1 MNAQKYTQK
10 SLEAIQLAQN
20 IALERGNVQIEEA
33 HLLSAL
39 LAQEGGLIPQLVTK
53 MGGDAQAVAR
63 DAKRLVESLP
73 AVSGSGREPGKVY
86 VSQQVDKDLLEAER
100 QAERMKDSY
109 VSVEHLFLAV
119 LEQPEAGV
127 ERLLKSHGITKE
139 KFLAALAAVRGGQRV
154 TTDSPEETY
163 DVLAKYGQDLV
174 ELARNHKLD
183 PVIGRDN
190 EIRNVIRI
198 LSRKTKNNPVLI
210 GEPGVGKTAIAEG
223 LALRIVAGDV
233 PANLRD
239 RKLFSLDMGALIAG
253 AKYRGEFEERLKAVL
268 EEIKRSEGRI
278 ILFIDELHTIVGAGR
293 TEGSMDAGNLLKPLL
308 ARGEL
313 HCIGATTL
321 NEYRQYIEKDAALE
335 RRFQPVLVA
344 EPTVEDTI
352 SILRGLKERYEVYHG
367 VKISDQALI
376 TAAVLSHRYISDRFL
391 PDKAIDLVDEA
402 CAMVRTEMDSMPTEL
417 DEINRRI
424 MQHEIEETALKK
436 EDDKLSREH
445 LLEIQKELA
454 ELRARFA
461 EMKARWENEKAAIQ
475 SVQKLRE
482 ELETVNADIEKA
494 QREYDLNKA
503 AELKYGRLPE
513 LQKRL
518 AEEEERAEE
527 SQRGSGDRLLRDKVT
542 DEEIA
547 KIICRWTHI
556 PVSRLME
563 GEREKLLRLEE
574 ILHQRVIGQDEAVQ
588 KVTEAIL
595 RSRAGIQDPG
605 RPIGS
610 FLFLGPT
617 GVGKTELAKALAQAL
632 FDDEKNMVRID
643 MSEYMEKYSVSR
655 LIGAPPGYVGYEEGG
670 QLTEAVRRRPYSV
683 VLFDE
688 IEKAHPDVFN
698 VLLQVLDDGRITDSQ
713 GRTVDFKNTILILT
727 SNLGSQSILEG
738 IGEDLQISRQAREE
752 VEQLL
757 KRSFRP
763 EFLNRLDEIVFYKPL
778 TKTEITGIV
787 ELLLADLQN
796 RLRAKQLEL
805 VMTPAARD
813 YIVEAGYDP
822 VYGARPLKRLLQS
835 RVETMVA
842 KTIIAQ
848 DLAPG
853 TKLTVDCKDGQLVLE
868 NGEAV

>member
-1 MNAQKYTQK
+1 
-10 SLEAIQLAQN
+10 
-20 IALERGNVQIEEA
+20 
-33 HLLSAL
+33 
-39 LAQEGGLIPQLVTK
+39 
-53 MGGDAQAVAR
+53 
-63 DAKRLVESLP
+63 
-73 AVSGSGREPGKVY
+73 
-86 VSQQVDKDLLEAER
+86 
-100 QAERMKDSY
+100 
-109 VSVEHLFLAV
+109 
-119 LEQPEAGV
+119 
-127 ERLLKSHGITKE
+127 
-139 KFLAALAAVRGGQRV
+139 
-154 TTDSPEETY
+154 
-163 DVLAKYGQDLV
+163 
-174 ELARNHKLD
+174 
-183 PVIGRDN
+183 
-190 EIRNVIRI
+190 
-198 LSRKTKNNPVLI
+198 
-210 GEPGVGKTAIAEG
+210 
-223 LALRIVAGDV
+223 
-233 PANLRD
+233 
-239 RKLFSLDMGALIAG
+239 
-253 AKYRGEFEERLKAVL
+253 
-268 EEIKRSEGRI
+268 
-278 ILFIDELHTIVGAGR
+278 
-293 TEGSMDAGNLLKPLL
+293 
-308 ARGEL
+308 
-313 HCIGATTL
+313 
-321 NEYRQYIEKDAALE
+321 
-335 RRFQPVLVA
+335 
-344 EPTVEDTI
+344 
-352 SILRGLKERYEVYHG
+352 
-367 VKISDQALI
+367 
-376 TAAVLSHRYISDRFL
+376 
-391 PDKAIDLVDEA
+391 
-402 CAMVRTEMDSMPTEL
+402 
-417 DEINRRI
+417 
-424 MQHEIEETALKK
+424 
-436 EDDKLSREH
+436 
-445 LLEIQKELA
+445 
-454 ELRARFA
+454 
-461 EMKARWENEKAAIQ
+461 
-475 SVQKLRE
+475 
-482 ELETVNADIEKA
+482 
-494 QREYDLNKA
+494 
-503 AELKYGRLPE
+503 
-513 LQKRL
+513 
-518 AEEEERAEE
+518 
-527 SQRGSGDRLLRDKVT
+527 
-542 DEEIA
+542 
-547 KIICRWTHI
+547 
-556 PVSRLME
+556 ME